1 MYEYITIIIVSVWI
15 TISLIFGGL
24 LWMKRKEVPDR
35 SRTYL
40 SVLCFLT
47 AIGISNYIV
56 AAIRHDVAD
65 YSHQLLQ
72 PELTI
77 GGLWAISMFVCYPI
91 EVMRPRGLRG
101 RWLALLFLPSLL
113 ATLPAVFGMHF
124 QALHS
129 WADLWAH
136 IGEFNVLL
144 RLLCLAML
152 TFMSLILLFI
162 PYNWRKS
169 SADYRWI
176 RRTTFVA
183 QGITILF
190 YANVLSNL
198 PIFFYLH
205 MLWGLCAG
213 IFFYYFELVVRLL
226 PPAEVEQK
234 PSEPSSTEYAV
245 GEAADRDD
253 YWPRICQVMD
263 EWEEWR
269 NPNTTVET
277 VSRAVGTNRYYVGRI
292 IREHTGLTFNDYMN
306 RKRID
311 FMAAQ
316 LRRDP
321 QQDHKALYFEA
332 GFRSRTAAYRNFVKF
347 MGTSPTDFVTT
358 L

>member
-1 MYEYITIIIVSVWI
+1 MYEYITIIIASVWI
-15 TISLIFGGL
+15 TISLIYGGL

-40 SVLCFLT
+40 SVMCFLT

-56 AAIRHDVAD
+56 AAIRHDVAE
-65 YSHQLLQ
+65 YFHQILL

-77 GGLWAISMFVCYPI
+77 CGLWAITMFVCYPI

-101 RWLALLFLPSLL
+101 RWLALLFLPALL
-113 ATLPAVFGMHF
+113 VTLPLLFGLRF
-124 QALHS
+124 QELHS

-136 IGEFNVLL
+136 IDDFDVLL
-144 RLLCLAML
+144 RLLCLALL
-152 TFMSLILLFI
+152 TVISLILLFI

-176 RRTTFVA
+176 RGTTTFA

-190 YANVLSNL
+190 YANVLTNH
-198 PIFFYLH
+198 PVFFYLH
-205 MLWGLCAG
+205 MLWGLCSG
-213 IFFYYFELVVRLL
+213 IFFFYFEFVVRLL
-226 PPAEVEQK
+226 PPAEKEPLPLEPAQADDTV
-234 PSEPSSTEYAV
+234 SEAE
-245 GEAADRDD
+245 DKDD

-277 VSRAVGTNRYYVGRI
+277 VSRSVGTNRYYVGRI
-292 IREHTGLTFNDYMN
+292 IRKHTGLTFNDYMN

-321 QQDHKALYFEA
+321 QQDHKTLYFEA

-347 MGTSPTDFVTT
+347 MGTSPTDFVAN

>member
-1 MYEYITIIIVSVWI
+1 VYEYITIIIASIWI
-15 TISLIFGGL
+15 TINLISGAF
-24 LWMKRKEVPDR
+24 LWTKRKEVPDR

-40 SVLCFLT
+40 SLICFIL
-47 AIGISNYIV
+47 ALGIPFFIIAV
-56 AAIRHDVAD
+56 IKHDL
-65 YSHQLLQ
+65 SELPTQLLQ
-72 PELTI
+72 PFLTI
-77 GGLWAISMFVCYPI
+77 GGLWGITMFVCYPI
-91 EVMRPRGLRG
+91 EVIRPRGLRG

-113 ATLPAVFGMHF
+113 VTLPTLFGLQFHE
-124 QALHS
+124 LHS

-136 IGEFNVLL
+136 IGSFDVLL
-144 RLLCLAML
+144 RLLSLALL
-152 TFMSLILLFI
+152 TCISLIMLFI

-169 SADYRWI
+169 SADYQWI
-176 RRTTFVA
+176 RRTTLIA

-190 YANVLSNL
+190 YANVLTNQ
-198 PIFFYLH
+198 PIFYYLH
-205 MLWGLCAG
+205 ILWCLCAA
-213 IFFYYFELVVRLL
+213 IFLFYYELVVRLL
-226 PPAEVEQK
+226 PPDKKVALSSEHLSAEE
-234 PSEPSSTEYAV
+234 AV
-245 GEAADRDD
+245 GETEDEHD

-277 VSRAVGTNRYYVGRI
+277 VSRSLGTNRYYVGRC

-306 RKRID
+306 QKRID

-321 QQDHKALYFEA
+321 QQDHKTLYFEA

-347 MGTSPTDFVTT
+347 IGCSPTDFVAT

>member
-1 MYEYITIIIVSVWI
+1 
-15 TISLIFGGL
+15 
-24 LWMKRKEVPDR
+24 
-35 SRTYL
+35 
-40 SVLCFLT
+40 
-47 AIGISNYIV
+47 
-56 AAIRHDVAD
+56 
-65 YSHQLLQ
+65 
-72 PELTI
+72 
-77 GGLWAISMFVCYPI
+77 
-91 EVMRPRGLRG
+91 
-101 RWLALLFLPSLL
+101 
-113 ATLPAVFGMHF
+113 
-124 QALHS
+124 
-129 WADLWAH
+129 
-136 IGEFNVLL
+136 
-144 RLLCLAML
+144 ML
-152 TFMSLILLFI
+152 TFMSMILLFI

-277 VSRAVGTNRYYVGRI
+277 VSRVLGTNRNYVGRC
-292 IREHTGLTFNDYMN
+292 IREHTGMTFNDYMN

-311 FMAAQ
+311 FIAAQ

-321 QQDHKALYFEA
+321 QQDHKTLYFEA

-347 MGTSPTDFVTT
+347 MGTSPTDFAAR